1 MMTSTGPVLTTR
13 NATLTDLADLLQHQH
28 ADKLDVV
35 VPAVAIRSVGGMLHI
50 AGVGEPVLTPDG
62 VDTAA
67 GVFRPTGICDSALAE
82 KLTIPVAYL
91 RRLREEHIELFD
103 ANVNTWLGD
112 EPGRRFLVRALRSG
126 DGRPGIARALLS
138 DSYRLVDNLD
148 VLLSVLSGI
157 RASGVETEVA
167 GCDLTER
174 RMYVKVQAPEVAV
187 HAPALLANYTSPFTG
202 ARGADNPLVF
212 AGFIVT
218 NSETGHGSFS
228 ITPRIT
234 VQVCTNG
241 MTISSDVLR
250 EVHLGGR
257 LAEGVVRWSAATQQ
271 AALELVS
278 RQAADAVATFLDR
291 GYVERTIAGI
301 QEQAG
306 VRVREVPATIEHVAK
321 ELRFSEA
328 QAQTILAHFIDSG
341 DRTAGGVLHAITSA
355 AQTLADA
362 DAAYELERAGLKA
375 MSLAARYQR

>member
-1 MMTSTGPVLTTR
+1 MTSTGPVLTTR
-13 NATLTDLADLLQHQH
+13 NATLADLADLLQRQH

-35 VPAVAIRSVGGMLHI
+35 VPATAIRSVTGDLHI
-50 AGVGEPVLTPDG
+50 TGIGEPVLSKDG
-62 VDTAA
+62 VTTGH
-67 GVFRPTGICDSALAE
+67 GVFRPTAICDAGLAE
-82 KLTIPVAYL
+82 KLNIPLTYL
-91 RRLREEHIELFD
+91 RRLRERHVHLFD
-103 ANVNTWLGD
+103 ANVNVWLGD
-112 EPGRRFLVRALRSG
+112 DPGRRFLVRALRSG
-126 DGRPGIARALLS
+126 DGGPGIARALLS

-157 RASGVETEVA
+157 RTSGVETEIA

>member
-1 MMTSTGPVLTTR
+1 M
-13 NATLTDLADLLQHQH
+13 ATH
-28 ADKLDVV
+28 
-35 VPAVAIRSVGGMLHI
+35 
-50 AGVGEPVLTPDG
+50 
-62 VDTAA
+62 
-67 GVFRPTGICDSALAE
+67 SA
-82 KLTIPVAYL
+82 
-91 RRLREEHIELFD
+91 
-103 ANVNTWLGD
+103 
-112 EPGRRFLVRALRSG
+112 S
-126 DGRPGIARALLS
+126 S
-138 DSYRLVDNLD
+138 DSRVCQH
-148 VLLSVLSGI
+148 LLSVLSGI
-157 RASGVETEVA
+157 RASGVETEIA

-291 GYVERTIAGI
+291 GYVERTIARI

-362 DAAYELERAGLKA
+362 DAAYELERTGLKA
-375 MSLAARYQR
+375 MSLAARYQH